1 MPVLKGVGP
10 GRRGQKGVKRGGK
23 TDEIKGGRHH
33 QGSLEHSQERPQ
45 RARDFQKT
53 KGGGFRKIKE
63 ERAIRDN
70 PFRYS
75 GQKSIRG
82 PKSTFRNVV
91 TSALHWCYR
100 VGGVISEKVG
110 AADMRFGELARGKG
124 RDMALHHQS
133 PEHRTPESFQG
144 WAGGWG
150 ALTWVPLRRETD
162 WRYSQIRLLP
172 GERENEMQY
181 MDMRFVSYEW
191 GYGPPE

>member
-110 AADMRFGELARGKG
+110 AADVRFGELARGKG

-133 PEHRTPESFQG
+133 PEHRTAEKEFSRL
-144 WAGGWG
+144 GWG
-150 ALTWVPLRRETD
+150 VGGTYLGA
-162 WRYSQIRLLP
+162 SQKGDRLKIQP
-172 GERENEMQY
+172 DQA
-181 MDMRFVSYEW
+181 SS
-191 GYGPPE
+191 